1 MTTRL
6 DDVPVFASR
15 PDRLEAA
22 CYNLWRRARR
32 RFGSPLR
39 IPLPSLK
46 EMALILEDDAW
57 VVIDQRQYDM
67 PVLAWIGFQSEG
79 RDALHEPVACTL
91 NYYHFMASQ
100 LRGKVLE
107 LMKQDLE
114 QRLGPPESGQ

>member
-15 PDRLEAA
+15 PDHLEAPL
-22 CYNLWRRARR
+22 YNLWRRARK
-32 RFGSPLR
+32 RFGTPLR
-39 IPLPSLK
+39 IALPNLK

-67 PVLAWIGFQSEG
+67 PVLAWAGFKTEG
-79 RDALHEPVACTL
+79 RDALHEPVACVL

-114 QRLGPPESGQ
+114 RRLGPTAPGQ